1 MDTFIASFTAIV
13 AVYIAYQQWKT
24 SEREIKKDMFNLR
37 YKSFIL
43 PIRDSLNKIGSVV
56 KDDSFNFENLIQ
68 QEIMLFD
75 ANFSTYRYLINE
87 YDAVELRD
95 CYKKL
100 LRYYYAYHNGKYT
113 QEQFEQKIAYTLQNI
128 DEILYDYLY
137 IENEKCYNLLSV
149 CKRVGSLILKLF
161 TSLKYQRKL
170 ISKKRQ
176 TDAIKKVEK
185 MAKHYEEFDKTDIDN
200 L

>member
-1 MDTFIASFTAIV
+1 MDTFVASFTAIV

-56 KDDSFNFENLIQ
+56 KDDSFNFENLLQ

-75 ANFSTYRYLINE
+75 TNFSTYRYLINE
-87 YDAVELRD
+87 YDAIELRD

-100 LRYYYAYHNGKYT
+100 LRYYYTYHNERYT

-128 DEILYDYLY
+128 DEILHDYLY
-137 IENEKCYNLLSV
+137 LESDNCYSLLSIL
-149 CKRVGSLILKLF
+149 KRISLLILKLF
-161 TSLKYQRKL
+161 IPIKYQRKL
-170 ISKKRQ
+170 ISKKRKN
-176 TDAIKKVEK
+176 DAIKKAEEL
-185 MAKHYEEFDKTDIDN
+185 AKHYEEFDKNNIDK